1 MKHIGAGIQVTLKLR
16 IKSWMIGWLGSH
28 QTVNIGIVDGSGG
41 VFEVVDFCT
50 FQIFS
55 TVSIGIEINGYG

>member
-1 MKHIGAGIQVTLKLR
+1 
-16 IKSWMIGWLGSH
+16 MIGWLGSH

-55 TVSIGIEINGYG
+55 TVSIGIEINGYV